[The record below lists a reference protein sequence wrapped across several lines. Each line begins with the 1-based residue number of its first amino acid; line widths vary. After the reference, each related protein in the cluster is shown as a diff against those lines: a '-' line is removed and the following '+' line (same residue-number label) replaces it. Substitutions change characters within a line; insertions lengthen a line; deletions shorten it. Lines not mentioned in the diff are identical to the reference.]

1 VICSNKKKT
10 EHRGHELKVYSLFL
24 GKKQIFSYI
33 REPFLKCYFSP
44 HLENNSEIDLR
55 EYFATKKM
63 YNTEE
68 NPLILASSV
77 IKNIY

>member
-1 VICSNKKKT
+1 LYSTIQKN
-10 EHRGHELKVYSLFL
+10 EHRGHELKMSTLFL
-24 GKKQIFSYI
+24 RKKQMFSYI

-44 HLENNSEIDLR
+44 HLENISENGLK

-68 NPLILASSV
+68 NPLILASSL
-77 IKNIY
+77 IMNIY

>member
-1 VICSNKKKT
+1 M
-10 EHRGHELKVYSLFL
+10 
-24 GKKQIFSYI
+24 FSYI
-33 REPFLKCYFSP
+33 REPFPKYYFSP
-44 HLENNSEIDLR
+44 HLENNSEIDLK

-68 NPLILASSV
+68 NPLILAFSL